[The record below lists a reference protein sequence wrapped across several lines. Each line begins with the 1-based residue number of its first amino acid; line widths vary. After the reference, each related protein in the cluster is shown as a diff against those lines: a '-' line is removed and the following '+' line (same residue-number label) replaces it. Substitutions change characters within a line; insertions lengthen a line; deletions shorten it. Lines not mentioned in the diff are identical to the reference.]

1 MHKGQGVFMQRLAEK
16 IGFSLEPSDTSVQAS
31 LF

>member
-1 MHKGQGVFMQRLAEK
+1 MQRLAEK